1 MKSYTIKK
9 SAVPVDLAAGWESE
23 MWKDAN
29 VAVVDYG
36 FDCNSDHTPN
46 VQLKMLFDGKN
57 ICGLYRV
64 EDRYVVARAEKD
76 QDMVCQDSCVEF
88 FRSEE
93 HTF

>member
-29 VAVVDYG
+29 IAVVDFG
-36 FDCNSDHTPN
+36 FEQNSDHTPN

-57 ICGLYRV
+57 ICVNSFGECFFPV
-64 EDRYVVARAEKD
+64 E
-76 QDMVCQDSCVEF
+76 SNIF
-88 FRSEE
+88 
-93 HTF
+93 